1 MKELLMYMVKSLV
14 EKPDEV
20 SLDSSEES
28 DTMRFKLKVSDS
40 DKGKIIGRNGKVI
53 NAIRTMLSAG
63 ASRDSKRVF
72 IDVE

>member
-1 MKELLMYMVKSLV
+1 MKELLMYLVKSLV

-20 SLDSSEES
+20 SLDSSEENNA
-28 DTMRFKLKVSDS
+28 TRFKLKVSDS

-63 ASRDSKRVF
+63 TSKDGKKVF

>member
-1 MKELLMYMVKSLV
+1 MKELLTYLVKSLV

-28 DTMRFKLKVSDS
+28 NATRFKLKVSDS

-63 ASRDSKRVF
+63 TSRDSKRVF